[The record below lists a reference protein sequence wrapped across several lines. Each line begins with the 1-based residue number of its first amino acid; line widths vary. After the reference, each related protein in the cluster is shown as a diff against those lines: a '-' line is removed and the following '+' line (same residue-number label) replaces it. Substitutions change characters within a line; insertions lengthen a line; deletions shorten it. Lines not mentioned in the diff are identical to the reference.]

1 MAEWYDSN
9 RRLFRE
15 EREALALACPLLR
28 LVVVG
33 PSFRINSACRLKR
46 KSAVAHGKY
55 CLYVPGTS
63 RHIEYGLVLLLTGD
77 YPKRPPVMYCN
88 DPKLPIGNI
97 DRHIMRDGM
106 ACLGVQAEISM
117 RWSAGSTIVDFLD
130 NLVAP
135 FLAWQA
141 YHDEYQK
148 PPPWGERS
156 HGAHGIIEYYAE
168 LLGRSA
174 DSSVVGFMRLLARK
188 NRPKGHEPCPC
199 DSGECLR
206 NCHRDLVY
214 DARQS
219 VAWHDVAHDLEVLL
233 RAEGIRAVLNEEL

>member
-1 MAEWYDSN
+1 MGQWYESN

-15 EREALALACPLLR
+15 ERKALASACPLLR
-28 LVVVG
+28 LAIVG
-33 PSFRINSACRLKR
+33 PGFKLNSTYGLVLE
-46 KSAVAHGKY
+46 SAVVHGTY
-55 CLYVPGTS
+55 SLHVPDTS
-63 RHIEYGLVLLLTGD
+63 RHIEYGIVLVLPGD

-97 DRHIMRDGM
+97 DRHIMSDGR
-106 ACLGVQAEISM
+106 ACLAVHAEIGT
-117 RWSAGSTIVDFLD
+117 RWPPGSTIIDFLD
-130 NLVAP
+130 ILVAP

-148 PPPWGERS
+148 PPPWGECS
-156 HGAHGIIEYYAE
+156 HGAQGIIEYYAE
-168 LLGRSA
+168 LLSRSA

-199 DSGECLR
+199 NSGERLR

-219 VAWHDVAHDLEVLL
+219 VAWQDAAHDLVVLF
-233 RAEGIRAVLNEEL
+233 RADSTK